1 MEETV
6 VSVKDFLTK
15 IAGPF
20 GLLIENIERT
30 FREEIAAGK
39 DFGIFVGPE
48 SKHYTIPAD
57 ALKKYFEQ
65 KDKPVVTLP
74 ADDKGAFEDFMKDGP
89 AAPPAKAPAGKSKDV
104 K

>member
-6 VSVKDFLTK
+6 VSVKDFFTK
-15 IAGPF
+15 IAVPF
-20 GLLIENIERT
+20 GLRIENIERT
-30 FREEIAAGK
+30 FHEEIAAGK
-39 DFGIFVGPE
+39 DFEIFVGPE
-48 SKHYTIPAD
+48 SKHYIIPVD

-74 ADDKGAFEDFMKDGP
+74 ADDKGAFEDFMKETP
-89 AAPPAKAPAGKSKDV
+89 AVPAAKAPAAKAKDV

>member
-1 MEETV
+1 MEEIV
-6 VSVKDFLTK
+6 VSVKDFLSQ
-15 IAGPF
+15 IASPR
-20 GLLIENIERT
+20 GLKLESIERT
-30 FREEIAAGK
+30 FRQEIAGGS
-39 DFGIFVGPE
+39 DFRIVVGSE
-48 SKHYTIPAD
+48 SKHYVIPVD

-89 AAPPAKAPAGKSKDV
+89 AVPAAKAPAAKAKDV